1 MCLCLFKSQ
10 LSINP
15 YHLLNI
21 SYLVTAWSTHNI
33 TYHSIGVFRLLV
45 FWCDLPI
52 PAKANAMVPTPKS
65 SKLLAPMNSRV
76 LSILQVYSSTFC
88 FPLFTINPPPG
99 EQITP
104 TTFHKGFVRLLG

>member
-33 TYHSIGVFRLLV
+33 TYHSIGAFRLLV
-45 FWCDLPI
+45 WCDLPI

-65 SKLLAPMNSRV
+65 WAPNGGETSVAKPR
-76 LSILQVYSSTFC
+76 LNIACPGRHCGAPSAR
-88 FPLFTINPPPG
+88 PPPR
-99 EQITP
+99 
-104 TTFHKGFVRLLG
+104 VAA